1 MFIALVWPGTSRASE
16 AGAPDKQLSAE
27 WGGHVRGRGSVS
39 WADHESICRSVETG
53 PYFNGSGEFRLKNG
67 IFFEHWGYFETHYEA
82 VLSGGDVWRTQ
93 KSLEQLYP
101 TQFQVVAGPPDD
113 DLRVMDLTSI
123 IDEDDDYILYHRLDR
138 LSLTLQPEWGTV
150 RIGRQ
155 VLTWGNGLLFNP
167 MDLFNPF
174 APTDVERDYKVG
186 DDMVTTQFGAN
197 RIGDLQFLYVPRR
210 DPVDRDVAWD
220 AASVA
225 GKWHCSVGTTEFDL
239 MGARHY
245 RDYVAG
251 FGSRG
256 YIGDAAWRMD
266 ATWTF
271 LNEDEGDFLSV
282 VANMDYSWV
291 WWEKN
296 LYGLIEFYYN
306 GLGSDAYSEAYVDPD
321 IRERLER
328 GELFTLGRAYLAGE
342 VQVELHPLFNA
353 YLTVINNLADPSGI
367 LQPRAIWDMT
377 QNVQVTFGGNIYYG
391 ATGTEYGGF
400 EIPDTDLLMKPRDS
414 AFLWLTYFF

>member
-1 MFIALVWPGTSRASE
+1 MFIVLVWPGTSRASE
-16 AGAPDKQLSAE
+16 AGASDKQLFAE
-27 WGGHVRGRGSVS
+27 LGGHVRGRGSVS
-39 WADHESICRSVETG
+39 WEDHESIYRTVETG

-67 IFFEHWGYFETHYEA
+67 VFFEHWGYFETHYEA

-101 TQFQVVAGPPDD
+101 TQFKVVAGPPDD
-113 DLRVMDLTSI
+113 DLRVMDLTSV

-220 AASVA
+220 ASSVA

-239 MGARHY
+239 MGARHC

-251 FGSRG
+251 LGSTG
-256 YIGDAAWRMD
+256 YIGDAAWRAD
-266 ATWTF
+266 ATWTV
-271 LNEDEGDFLSV
+271 LNGDEDDFLSV
-282 VANMDYSWV
+282 VANIDYSWM

-321 IRERLER
+321 IGERLER

-342 VQVELHPLFNA
+342 IQVELHPLFNA
-353 YLTVINNLADPSGI
+353 YLTVINNLGDPSGI

-391 ATGTEYGGF
+391 APGTEYGGF
-400 EIPDTDLLMKPRDS
+400 EIPDTDLLIEPQDS
-414 AFLWLTYFF
+414 AFLWLSYFF